1 MGRTSI
7 KNKLILSFLALL
19 LIVLVVVGIVNEIF
33 SNFFLAQSIS
43 TALALA
49 AGIVFGSI
57 FSKSLVQ
64 RLNNLSKI
72 AEQISQGDLTEDIPV
87 SSQDEVRD
95 LEEIFAKMMADLR
108 NMIAEMKNV
117 FIQMKETNNRLSR
130 LAKKVLQDSGK
141 IDQSATL
148 IAKGSEE
155 QTLIVQKTSLRL
167 DNGLRE
173 MDDMVRQSAETVSK
187 INEAHIKSERGEAN
201 ARQTLNH
208 LEGVLK
214 QIVEYTRPV
223 YRLANKVEKIKLVI
237 NVMDE
242 IAKKTDLLSLNAS
255 IEATRAGEWG
265 RGFVLVADEIRN
277 MAENSKRSSHEIRQ
291 MVEEVLED
299 NKAATEALTQTQEGL
314 KEGRKTIRGIV
325 ETFGDMLAGV
335 KEISSAIQQSQEIV
349 CEQVRQ
355 MRGLSSHFGELSR
368 LAHENFV
375 STQKTSGA
383 TKNQKQEMIKIVNAM
398 KSLMALSE
406 NMMETQQRFKLP
418 GDHRPSQREHAG
430 AN

>member
-1 MGRTSI
+1 MSRTKI

-19 LIVLVVVGIVNEIF
+19 LIVLVVVGFVNEIF
-33 SNFFLAQSIS
+33 SDFFLAQSIS
-43 TALALA
+43 TVLALA

-64 RLNNLSKI
+64 RLNNLSKV
-72 AEQISQGDLTEDIPV
+72 AGQISRGDLTKDITV

-108 NMIAEMKNV
+108 NMIAEMKNI
-117 FIQMKETNNRLSR
+117 FLQIEETNNRLSQ
-130 LAKKVLQDSGK
+130 LAKKVLQDSEK
-141 IDQSATL
+141 IDQSATF

-173 MDDMVRQSAETVSK
+173 MDDMVKQSAETVSK

-214 QIVEYTRPV
+214 QIVEYTGPV
-223 YRLANKVEKIKLVI
+223 YRLANKVEKIKLVT

-242 IAKKTDLLSLNAS
+242 IAQKTDLLSLNAS
-255 IEATRAGEWG
+255 IEASRAGECG

-277 MAENSKRSSHEIRQ
+277 MAENSKRSSHEIRYI
-291 MVEEVLED
+291 VEDVLED
-299 NKAATEALTQTQEGL
+299 NKAVTEALIQTQEGL
-314 KEGRKTIRGIV
+314 KEGRKTIHGIV

-335 KEISSAIQQSQEIV
+335 KEISGAIQQSQEIV
-349 CEQVRQ
+349 CDQVRQ
-355 MRGLSSHFGELSR
+355 MRGLSGHFGELSR

-375 STQKTSGA
+375 STQTASVA
-383 TKNQKQEMIKIVNAM
+383 TKNQKQEMIKIVNTM

-418 GDHRPSQREHAG
+418 ENYEPLQGEVSG
-430 AN
+430 